1 MFKRIK
7 ISIMKSF
14 NQYLLENTPTNST
27 GADGF
32 TNDATA
38 SGPVAGYDKRLFP
51 AADDDLS
58 QDYQTPGQSGMA
70 RWRYSN
76 VYPVQQVTD
85 KGIEDM
91 VDASK
96 EFVKMQDENTEQRVK
111 KNFSSFMEEAP
122 TNNVGG
128 GQIAGTPEADPG
140 NPPVNRKNKKK
151 YIKLGRGARKWWMP
165 KINGKESGKS

>member
-1 MFKRIK
+1 
-7 ISIMKSF
+7 MKSF

-27 GADGF
+27 GSIGGAAGL
-32 TNDATA
+32 
-38 SGPVAGYDKRLFP
+38 SGLNPYSSIQGYDKRLFP

>member
-27 GADGF
+27 GSDGYGPGL
-32 TNDATA
+32 
-38 SGPVAGYDKRLFP
+38 SGVNPYSSIQGYDKRLFP

-151 YIKLGRGARKWWMP
+151 YIKLGRGSRKWWMP
-165 KINGKESGKS
+165 KSDGK

>member
-1 MFKRIK
+1 
-7 ISIMKSF
+7 MKSF

-27 GADGF
+27 GSDGYGPGL
-32 TNDATA
+32 
-38 SGPVAGYDKRLFP
+38 SGVNPYSSIQGYDKRLFP

-96 EFVKMQDENTEQRVK
+96 EFVKMQDENTEQRVR
-111 KNFSSFMEEAP
+111 KNFSSFMEDAP
-122 TNNVGG
+122 VNSVGG
-128 GQIAGTPEADPG
+128 GHIAGTREAGDD
-140 NPPVNRKNKKK
+140 PPVSKKAQK
-151 YIKLGRGARKWWMP
+151 RYIKLGKGSRKWWMP
-165 KINGKESGKS
+165 KTVGKV

>member
-14 NQYLLENTPTNST
+14 NQYLSENTPTNST
-27 GADGF
+27 GSIAGS
-32 TNDATA
+32 AGL
-38 SGPVAGYDKRLFP
+38 SGLNPYSAIQGYDKRLFP

-165 KINGKESGKS
+165 NKDNG